1 MSKTHKKNCQE
12 NKEECE
18 IIQRKVRKMR
28 KCQENKQR
36 KTQKKREPCKIKQRK
51 MSKTTK
57 KIRTYEIHRE
67 K

>member
-51 MSKTTK
+51 MSKITK
-57 KIRTYEIHRE
+57 K
-67 K
+67 